1 MRLFIYFNLK
11 QRLSSSIG
19 IHLSNDDIYLLFD
32 ENPKEEEMLD
42 NVAVPKILKLAIIYV
57 FI

>member
-42 NVAVPKILKLAIIYV
+42 NVAVLKILKLAIIYV